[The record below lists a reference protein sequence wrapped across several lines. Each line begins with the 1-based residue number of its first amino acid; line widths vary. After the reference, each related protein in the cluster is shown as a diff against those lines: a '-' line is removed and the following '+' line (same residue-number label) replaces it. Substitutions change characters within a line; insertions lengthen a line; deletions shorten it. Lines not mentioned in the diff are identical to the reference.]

1 MRYRFSGSLVEPTK
15 RQREDAA
22 WSVTVWD
29 SGRTTIRLHFTFL
42 LLFAWLGYHS
52 LQGPDHA
59 HGALFLLGV
68 LGSFV
73 VHDAAHAAVALGRR
87 CTVRDLVV
95 YPLGGSPSFDRKA
108 APVEDVLVYLAGPLA
123 NAVVAALLFWI
134 CELTGPVLP
143 FDRLIEAPGHWL
155 EKLMFF
161 NFTLAVLN
169 LYPGYPAD
177 GGRVLRATLSPR
189 LGQGRAAMIAAALGH
204 GAGML
209 AGLYAALGHPYLLF
223 FTVFMILGA
232 GAELGLTHHRELVE
246 GASVEEAMITN
257 FTSLSPADTLGHAC
271 EILVR
276 GSQQDFPVV
285 HEGRLLGMLSRD
297 DLLRGLGREGRL
309 GYVAGAM
316 RREFPHATP
325 SMDLSDLI
333 DLFEDHGA
341 DVLPVLDGEHVV
353 GIITPENVGEYLAV
367 KRHSPT
373 NPEERRT

>member
-1 MRYRFSGSLVEPTK
+1 MRYRLPGSLVEPTK

-29 SGRTTIRLHFTFL
+29 GRRVTIRLHFTLL

-68 LGSFV
+68 LASFL
-73 VHDAAHAAVALGRR
+73 VHDLAHAAMALGRGYA
-87 CTVRDLVV
+87 VRDVVV
-95 YPLGGSPSFDRKA
+95 YPLGGLPSFDRKVPPGDDA
-108 APVEDVLVYLAGPLA
+108 LVFLMGPLA

-143 FDRLIEAPGHWL
+143 FDRLIETPGHWL
-155 EKLMFF
+155 EKLIFF
-161 NFTLAVLN
+161 NFTLALLN

-177 GGRVLRATLSPR
+177 GGRLLRAVLSSR
-189 LGQGRAAMIAAALGH
+189 LGQGRSAMIAAALGH
-204 GAGML
+204 GAGMM

-232 GAELGLTHHRELVE
+232 GAELSLTHHRELVE
-246 GASVEEAMITN
+246 GAAVEEAMITN
-257 FTSLSPADTLGHAC
+257 FTTLSPADTLGHAC
-271 EILVR
+271 EMLVR
-276 GSQQDFPVV
+276 GSQQDFPVM

-316 RREFPHATP
+316 RREFPHTTP

-367 KRHSPT
+367 KRHSPR
-373 NPEERRT
+373 NPEQSRP